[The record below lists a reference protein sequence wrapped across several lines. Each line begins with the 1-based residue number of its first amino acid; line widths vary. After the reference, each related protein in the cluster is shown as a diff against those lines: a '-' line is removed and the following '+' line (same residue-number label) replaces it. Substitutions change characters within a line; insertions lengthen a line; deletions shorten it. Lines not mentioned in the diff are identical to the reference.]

1 MPKMF
6 EPSKAKTIF
15 STDVN
20 NCSNSSGT
28 SSLETLLDT
37 SHNNHKDSAK
47 AVTVKD
53 AEAPCTTRF
62 RDEDCSD
69 GDASFH
75 DVLEEG
81 KVTVHFLFSICTFF
95 GEKCFIF

>member
-1 MPKMF
+1 MPNII
-6 EPSKAKTIF
+6 EPSRAKTIF

-20 NCSNSSGT
+20 KCSYSSGT

-37 SHNNHKDSAK
+37 SHNNHKNSAK
-47 AVTVKD
+47 AITVKD
-53 AEAPCTTRF
+53 GEAPCTTRF
-62 RDEDCSD
+62 RDEGCSD

-81 KVTVHFLFSICTFF
+81 KVTVHFSVFICTI
-95 GEKCFIF
+95 IFLVKSAL